1 MTWIVDG
8 IVAGGTRLR
17 EPDTGK
23 TRILPIV
30 DVSRPDEL
38 PGDDQIATVL
48 DLGDHDEADRQLRA
62 LAQARGMVSIHPL
75 AGARALWVDHAEL
88 PRGDDLVALLK
99 LASPAARDEGRLLV
113 IAGLVAISPDDDYDS
128 LPALAAAVIRLRV
141 DQWVG
146 LGIEAKALATQVGLE
161 GSWDGESMWL
171 EQASHAYDYL
181 RVWAGES
188 DVILLTGHRFGE
200 LPGLLEKVA
209 VSS

>member
-1 MTWIVDG
+1 MTWTVEAIVPE
-8 IVAGGTRLR
+8 GTLLR
-17 EPDTGK
+17 ETQLGHE
-23 TRILPIV
+23 RILPIV
-30 DVSRPDEL
+30 DVSHPYDLSGRDDIL
-38 PGDDQIATVL
+38 PLLGEADQQS
-48 DLGDHDEADRQLRA
+48 ADRQVRA
-62 LAQARGMVSIHPL
+62 VATEQGMVSVHTL
-75 AGARALWVDHAEL
+75 AGARAIWVDHAAS

-99 LASPAARDEGRLLV
+99 LASPAARLDGRLLV

-171 EQASHAYDYL
+171 EQAAHAYDYL

-209 VSS
+209 VTG